1 MTAKEIDYSAPPGEY
16 QVAFQSNFSLRLLYD
31 ERYEDCIMHRHDF
44 YELTLVVSGAAK
56 HLTSTDSYPIGKGD
70 VFLIKPGTSHGYG
83 NIDQLEL
90 INILYRPERLRLPI
104 GDLANSVGYR
114 VLFELEPAA
123 RFNEGAMSHLQLDD
137 ATLVEAKRQAER
149 IRCALYEE
157 TMPGHLFKAELF
169 FLELVTML
177 SDYFSMVQLVSEEHS
192 NIFHLGKMISFL
204 ESSYMKNI
212 EIPNMEKSFGFSHSK
227 LYRLFIR
234 GTGISPKGYL
244 QKIRLGHAQNLLLNS
259 DLAISDIARMCGFA
273 DSNYFT
279 RTFRLHFG
287 ISPRDFRRS
296 KH

>member
-1 MTAKEIDYSAPPGEY
+1 MPKEPAHTALPGTY

-31 ERYEDCIMHRHDF
+31 ERYEDCIMHQHDF
-44 YELTLVVSGAAK
+44 YELTLVVAGSAT
-56 HLTSTDSYPIGKGD
+56 HLTSTDSYPIGTGD
-70 VFLIKPGTSHGYG
+70 VFLIKPGTAHGYCD
-83 NIDQLEL
+83 IDQLEL
-90 INILYRPERLRLPI
+90 VNILYRPERLRLPI
-104 GDLANSVGYR
+104 GDLADSVGYR

-123 RFNEGAMSHLQLDD
+123 RFNEGAMSHLQLDG
-137 ATLVEAKRQAER
+137 EALAEARRQAER

-192 NIFHLGKMISFL
+192 SIFRLGKMISFL

-212 EIPNMEKSFGFSHSK
+212 EIPKMEKMFGISHSK
-227 LYRLFIR
+227 LYRLFVR
-234 GTGISPKGYL
+234 GTGMSPKGYL
-244 QKIRLGHAQNLLLNS
+244 QKIRLGHARNLLLNS
-259 DLAISDIARMCGFA
+259 DLAVSDVARTCGFA
-273 DSNYFT
+273 DSNYFA

-287 ISPRDFRRS
+287 TSPRNFRRG